1 MENEKVEYGQWDIYV
16 NDVFKVSIPYVTKNQ
31 ALIRYM
37 DYHRCNLSDKIEARP
52 TTRGIIVSCW
62 CQVVCTG
69 HGD

>member
-1 MENEKVEYGQWDIYV
+1 MENAKATYGQWDIYK
-16 NDVFKVSIPYVTKNQ
+16 NGAFMVSIPYVTQRQ
-31 ALIRYM
+31 AIERYAE
-37 DYHRCNLSDKIEARP
+37 YHRVLLSDKIEARP